1 MAVFPIPYSTDL
13 MGSAPVQEHRCIG
26 WAMAVVAVSPILEVG
41 VGGNVVGCVPH
52 GNLVRFEK
60 VTLRIPILD
69 VGEDGTVVEYVPH
82 GNRLGIV
89 KEAVRNPMV
98 DHGIDRRVDDVPHG
112 ESRGVVKEVVH
123 VAIVGRG
130 NDHRVDEVPH
140 GRSHGVRLPGV
151 VLISQVREGHRDGPG
166 VIQVDHSSHVSQVDL
181 LHHVEQNQ
189 PCLDP
194 LGERAVQNGLAIL
207 REQQG
212 FGFDWL
218 LVKEKLVGLCCPLVH
233 FHPGGLAG
241 LDDSWCLPFPLQCWS
256 YPAVL

>member
-1 MAVFPIPYSTDL
+1 MVGSVPVEPYCYVGWAVSVLALFPTLLNMDVVDSV
-13 MGSAPVQEHRCIG
+13 PVQLNCCVG
-26 WAMAVVAVSPILEVG
+26 WVMVVVAVSPILEVG
-41 VGGNVVGCVPH
+41 VGGNVVDDVPH
-52 GNLVRFEK
+52 GNRLGIVA
-60 VTLRIPILD
+60 VAVHTPILD
-69 VGEDGTVVEYVPH
+69 VGEDGAVVEYVPH

-112 ESRGVVKEVVH
+112 NRRGIVEE
-123 VAIVGRG
+123 AARISIVGRG

-207 REQQG
+207 QEQQG

-218 LVKEKLVGLCCPLVH
+218 LVKE
-233 FHPGGLAG
+233 
-241 LDDSWCLPFPLQCWS
+241 
-256 YPAVL
+256 